1 MRVFIRTTL
10 AWVVVAFFGE
20 TVIAP
25 IIDIMGIAPD
35 FAVIAVV
42 ILALA
47 EGSTAGVLGGFFV
60 GLVQDLS
67 MPSLLGLHALCKTL
81 LGSTVGK
88 LHGRLVYGMPV
99 LEGAL
104 VLIACLAH
112 DTLFLL
118 VQSRMESDAFL
129 LPLLTQALPTAVYT
143 ALVGVPLIRLADVL
157 GILRRED

>member
-1 MRVFIRTTL
+1 VRVFIRTTL
-10 AWVVVAFFGE
+10 AWLVVAFLGE
-20 TVIAP
+20 TIIAP
-25 IIDIMGIAPD
+25 AIDIMGIAPD
-35 FAVIAVV
+35 FTVIAIV

-60 GLVQDLS
+60 GLIQDLS
-67 MPSLLGLHALCKTL
+67 VPNLLGLHALCKTL
-81 LGSTVGK
+81 LGGSVGR

-99 LEGAL
+99 IEGAL
-104 VLIACLAH
+104 VFLASFAH

-118 VQSRMESDAFL
+118 VQSSMSSDAFL

-143 ALVGVPLIRLADVL
+143 ALAGVPLIRLADLL